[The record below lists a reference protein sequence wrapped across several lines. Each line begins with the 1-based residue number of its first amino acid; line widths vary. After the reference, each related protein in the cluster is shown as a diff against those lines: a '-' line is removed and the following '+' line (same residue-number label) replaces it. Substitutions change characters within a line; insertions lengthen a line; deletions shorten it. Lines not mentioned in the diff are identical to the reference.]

1 MFRNQLLSYKFDLFK
16 ISERQKWLNR
26 YIPFD
31 ASFDFHR
38 IAAYTGI
45 VLSVVHVIGHILNF
59 RNLARQSSA
68 VLACLVPS
76 LIADDG
82 SESRM
87 TFPQLWFHHKKPSQ
101 LRGLRHMI

>member
-1 MFRNQLLSYKFDLFK
+1 MQHDVKETTLGYRSQL
-16 ISERQKWLNR
+16 RQKWLNR

-38 IAAYTGI
+38 IAAYTGV

-87 TFPQLWFHHKKPSQ
+87 TFPQLCFIIKLSP
-101 LRGLRHMI
+101 

>member
-1 MFRNQLLSYKFDLFK
+1 MQDDVKETTFGYRSQL
-16 ISERQKWLNR
+16 RQKWLNR

-38 IAAYTGI
+38 IAAYTGV

-87 TFPQLWFHHKKPSQ
+87 TFPQLCFIIKLSPFYYKIISSD
-101 LRGLRHMI
+101 